1 MINKTVSE
9 LREMAKSSG
18 IANYSKVKNDELIEA
33 LNQTEIRKDDKVNE
47 KEPLKEEPEDAVGIL
62 EVLADGF

>member
-18 IANYSKVKNDELIEA
+18 IANYSKLKKDELIEA
-33 LNQTEIRKDDKVNE
+33 LNHV
-47 KEPLKEEPEDAVGIL
+47 AVKP
-62 EVLADGF
+62 V

>member
-18 IANYSKVKNDELIEA
+18 IANYSKLKKDELIEA
-33 LNQTEIRKDDKVNE
+33 LNQTEIRKPINLV
-47 KEPLKEEPEDAVGIL
+47 LGAHHGIFL
-62 EVLADGF
+62 GRNLH